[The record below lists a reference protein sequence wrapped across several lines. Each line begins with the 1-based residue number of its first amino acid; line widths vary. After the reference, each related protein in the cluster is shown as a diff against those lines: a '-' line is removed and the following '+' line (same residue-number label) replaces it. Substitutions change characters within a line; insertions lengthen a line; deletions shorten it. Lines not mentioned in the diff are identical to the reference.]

1 MRMLGHLLLALLE
14 DSKIGE
20 ATIDLTSD
28 NIAKSIINQILSETS
43 KTY

>member
-1 MRMLGHLLLALLE
+1 MIIPQSGTMYLE
-14 DSKIGE
+14 DRKIGE